1 MQLFSRNFVWQKLYE
16 TSHPY
21 LVITLMN
28 KTRTWRKRMAA
39 LLGWG
44 ENTARLTCWMICGPQ
59 IARIVNE
66 FEKNMPSS
74 RQSKAIHLHH
84 KQIKSFRDKFLQHVV
99 SLVSMMEGLENAFLE
114 NGETSVCLQSLAKYP
129 WLTLV
134 FMWNSALLEKF
145 NFCFWR
151 VFASIK

>member
-1 MQLFSRNFVWQKLYE
+1 
-16 TSHPY
+16 
-21 LVITLMN
+21 
-28 KTRTWRKRMAA
+28 
-39 LLGWG
+39 
-44 ENTARLTCWMICGPQ
+44 MICGPQ

-129 WLTLV
+129 
-134 FMWNSALLEKF
+134 
-145 NFCFWR
+145 
-151 VFASIK
+151 